1 MADVFILGAGFSK
14 AIHPEMFLTK
24 ELTEKLLSTLDGK
37 VRSEIEE
44 YFSFLPRSDFES
56 WLTYLSQPQP
66 WLSESQNS
74 RNHALFL
81 DTSGKIGDVLHEPLL
96 SFEAKWSKDSS
107 RSSGQE
113 LSCLKTLVTRWKSN
127 KDHII
132 TLNYDTFVE
141 RASAEIFN
149 EDCKNG
155 FLYPAMLMPPYYR
168 IPGYIGR
175 SVTVSSDVQHALVF
189 PLYKLHGSV
198 NWFYSGSSS
207 FEGETLYC
215 SYVRREQSEQENKLL
230 QDKVPLLIPP
240 ITEKIPHFQHETI
253 RSLWFQAGQA
263 LRNAS
268 TVYSI
273 GYSLP
278 EADFTMRYFLS
289 ANAPRSKV
297 KLYVVNRNTDGQ
309 AVQRY
314 RKLLGEVYDIRDD
327 FVGSSAIES
336 FVNSLTNS
344 KTKENH
350 GQNSQNHN

>member
-81 DTSGKIGDVLHEPLL
+81 DISGKIGEVLREPLL
-96 SFEAKWSKDSS
+96 SFEAKWSSDSS
-107 RSSGQE
+107 GSFAQE
-113 LSCLKTLVTRWKSN
+113 LSYLKALVTKWESN
-127 KDHII
+127 KEHII

-141 RASAEIFN
+141 KASVEIFDN
-149 EDCKNG
+149 ACRNG
-155 FLYPAMLMPPYYR
+155 FLYPAMLMPAYYR

-215 SYVRREQSEQENKLL
+215 SYVRREQPEQENKLL

-253 RSLWFQAGQA
+253 RSLWFQAGQS
-263 LRNAS
+263 LQKSSR
-268 TVYSI
+268 VFCL

-278 EADFTMRYFLS
+278 ETDLTVRYFLS

-297 KLYVVNRNTDGQ
+297 ELYVVNRNTGGQ

-314 RKLLGEVYDIRDD
+314 RRLLGEVYDIRDD
-327 FVGSSAIES
+327 FVGPSAIEN
-336 FVNSLTNS
+336 FVNWLTNS
-344 KTKENH
+344 NAKENH
-350 GQNSQNHN
+350 GQNSQSHN